1 MSNGHKLSGSGSNQ
15 SQPKKFPPGSIS
27 SDSSSA
33 VPLLTEENVKKL
45 EKEYMNSKEAF
56 NKQKIEDYIKQSNL
70 ALSSKEITRKTSREL
85 IWDEEPEGASSS
97 FPTKWSEDPKEVHWK
112 ISEEISR
119 KDKLLTE
126 LATDSLSALP
136 IGSKLEESKQ
146 HVDGSSASPC
156 SSRHHVED
164 VTTQTEW
171 SYSVIAEEKKSSEGA
186 KRSSL
191 KPTKHQVVLFDSE
204 KYSERE
210 ESKERTETEKEAA
223 TEGGEEKNQTGLC
236 EQALYEPVDFAQRSP
251 RPESEDEVPSRGH
264 KHKCDWT
271 LTALCMDEHNLTE
284 ESAKCKFCSG
294 PEKPVP
300 TVVDLKEQPHENFFC
315 CRRYKEIFDT
325 VIQELMSEDEI
336 EKEIDIAPHP
346 HRSQTELRCDIKT
359 ELLRQLNEEGF
370 ENYREIFQQ
379 YLRFAAWGKI
389 SFRLS
394 EENEYTVRPLTAPSK
409 KHRRTSAPP
418 EDLLELDH
426 DFVAE
431 HLKHCHSLEPVTR
444 YYPDGQT
451 FLLLLPDGTGQVYY
465 PSGNMAVLITYTKG
479 TQFTYFILEDNRFTG
494 IRAFFANRGCAACCH
509 PNGHIW
515 YSTRLGLPAPK
526 SITLI
531 LWGAPQQ
538 ASHASMQT
546 PCQTHAP
553 APLEGAQLPRVA
565 SRGGAGVGRP
575 PHWLC
580 LRQALAQGTA
590 FVPRVTLDLCAGI
603 CFHQEGTSQKRWNWW
618 DFSPHIHSPP
628 FQSIFVK
635 LNSHITIK
643 IVAQDQIY
651 LTFINHSD
659 HIHFNV
665 GARLKLKDTETRH
678 LLKRPES
685 EAELFL
691 QSKKI
696 QLKSLL
702 LKIQTK
708 LHRFWHSLP
717 Q

>member
-33 VPLLTEENVKKL
+33 VLLLTEENVKKL
-45 EKEYMNSKEAF
+45 EKEYTNSKEAF
-56 NKQKIEDYIKQSNL
+56 SKQKIEDYIEQSNL
-70 ALSSKEITRKTSREL
+70 ALSGKETARKTSREL
-85 IWDEEPEGASSS
+85 VWDEQPEGTSSS
-97 FPTKWSEDPKEVHWK
+97 SPAKWSEDHEEVHWK
-112 ISEEISR
+112 VSEEISR

-126 LATDSLSALP
+126 LVTDSPSALS

-146 HVDGSSASPC
+146 QVDSSPAS
-156 SSRHHVED
+156 SHSGRHRVED

-171 SYSVIAEEKKSSEGA
+171 SYSDKSPAAREDAVSVIAEEKKSSEGA
-186 KRSSL
+186 KQSSL
-191 KPTKHQVVLFDSE
+191 KPTEHPVVLFRDTE
-204 KYSERE
+204 KYSESE
-210 ESKERTETEKEAA
+210 ESKEVTETEKEAA
-223 TEGGEEKNQTGLC
+223 AEEREKNNQKGPC
-236 EQALYEPVDFAQRSP
+236 EQV
-251 RPESEDEVPSRGH
+251 
-264 KHKCDWT
+264 
-271 LTALCMDEHNLTE
+271 LTE
-284 ESAKCKFCSG
+284 ESAKCKFCSS

-315 CRRYKEIFDT
+315 CRSYKEIFDT

-346 HRSQTELRCDIKT
+346 HRSQTELRCDIKA
-359 ELLRQLNEEGF
+359 ELLRQLNQEGF
-370 ENYREIFQQ
+370 ENYREILQR
-379 YLRFAAWGKI
+379 YLKFAAWGKI

-394 EENEYTVRPLTAPSK
+394 EENEYTVRPQTPPSEK
-409 KHRRTSAPP
+409 QQPMPTPP
-418 EDLLELDH
+418 EDLLEMDC

-431 HLKHCHSLEPVTR
+431 HLKHCHSVEPLTR

-465 PSGNMAVLITYTKG
+465 PSGNIAVLITYTKG
-479 TQFTYFILEDNRFTG
+479 TQFTYFILEDNRYMG
-494 IRAFFANRGCAACCH
+494 IRAFFANRGRAACCH

-515 YSTRLGLPAPK
+515 
-526 SITLI
+526 
-531 LWGAPQQ
+531 
-538 ASHASMQT
+538 
-546 PCQTHAP
+546 
-553 APLEGAQLPRVA
+553 
-565 SRGGAGVGRP
+565 
-575 PHWLC
+575 
-580 LRQALAQGTA
+580 
-590 FVPRVTLDLCAGI
+590 VTLDLCAGI

-618 DFSPHIHSPP
+618 DFRPHVHSPP
-628 FQSIFVK
+628 FQSIFMK

-643 IVAQDQIY
+643 IMAQDQIC

-659 HIHFNV
+659 HIYFNV
-665 GARLKLKDTETRH
+665 GARLKLKDPETRH
-678 LLKRPES
+678 LLKWPES
-685 EAELFL
+685 KEELFL

-708 LHRFWHSLP
+708 LHRFWHPLP